1 MEYTTTGQQGID
13 QAVKGL
19 VIGLLTWLAMK
30 FEVPAEVTVPAMALV
45 GLGLAWASTKVGADK
60 TTSSFIGPKASTE
73 PVNEDV

>member
-1 MEYTTTGQQGID
+1 MGSTTTGQQGID

-45 GLGLAWASTKVGADK
+45 GLGLAWLSTKVGADK
-60 TTSSFIGPKASTE
+60 STASFVGPKAAAE
-73 PVNEDV
+73 APAEDA

>member
-1 MEYTTTGQQGID
+1 MEYTTTGQQGLD

-45 GLGLAWASTKVGADK
+45 GLGLAWLSTKVGADK
-60 TTSSFIGPKASTE
+60 ETASFVGPKASAE
-73 PVNEDV
+73 SAEVSD

>member
-1 MEYTTTGQQGID
+1 MDHTSTNQQGID

-45 GLGLAWASTKVGADK
+45 GLGLAWVSTKVGADK
-60 TTSSFIGPKASTE
+60 GTASFVGPKADSSA
-73 PVNEDV
+73 PAA